1 MYFWHQ
7 FGKYFCAVC
16 GSDLME
22 SDMVMQVTLILSL
35 KEIMYPTMK
44 KWMRREWR
52 SPFKKFGI
60 VELINEIEAF
70 GYEEEEGESVE
81 NSEC

>member
-1 MYFWHQ
+1 
-7 FGKYFCAVC
+7 
-16 GSDLME
+16 
-22 SDMVMQVTLILSL
+22 MVMQVTLILSL

-81 NSEC
+81 NSDTENDSFNRVI

>member
-1 MYFWHQ
+1 
-7 FGKYFCAVC
+7 
-16 GSDLME
+16 
-22 SDMVMQVTLILSL
+22 MVMQVTLILSL

-44 KWMRREWR
+44 KWMRREGR

-70 GYEEEEGESVE
+70 GDEEEGESIE
-81 NSEC
+81 NSDTENEDSSTE